1 MNKKIYLGIIYS
13 VTAVCMIVGIII
25 NVLSISSK
33 GYTILGHSRNTVTY
47 DEDLSSFD
55 TLDIDM
61 SFGNIYIKK
70 GTSFHVSY
78 TGNKNYIPEYSISGN
93 KLTIEQKNIRHSLIN
108 IGFSNT
114 KSELTITIPSD
125 VTLESLGLDIN
136 AGNVSIADI
145 KSSIINADIDMGNLE
160 ISGCEFN
167 TYSSDMNM
175 GNLDISGCEFDTC
188 KGDVNMGN
196 ATIKPV
202 TSDKYGYNLTT
213 DLGNITVFG
222 ADSKH
227 NYSNN
232 TSSDNMITI
241 DVNMGN
247 IDIL

>member
-160 ISGCEFN
+160 ISGCKFN
-167 TYSSDMNM
+167 TYSS
-175 GNLDISGCEFDTC
+175 
-188 KGDVNMGN
+188 DVNMGN

>member
-13 VTAVCMIVGIII
+13 VTAVCMVVGIII
-25 NVLSISSK
+25 NVWGISSK
-33 GYTILGHSRNTVTY
+33 GYTIFGHSRNTVTY

-108 IGFSNT
+108 VGFSNT

-125 VTLESLGLDIN
+125 ITLESLGLDIN

-145 KSSIINADIDMGNLE
+145 KSSIINADID
-160 ISGCEFN
+160 
-167 TYSSDMNM
+167 
-175 GNLDISGCEFDTC
+175 
-188 KGDVNMGN
+188 MGN

>member
-114 KSELTITIPSD
+114 KSELT
-125 VTLESLGLDIN
+125 
-136 AGNVSIADI
+136 
-145 KSSIINADIDMGNLE
+145 
-160 ISGCEFN
+160 
-167 TYSSDMNM
+167 
-175 GNLDISGCEFDTC
+175 
-188 KGDVNMGN
+188 
-196 ATIKPV
+196 
-202 TSDKYGYNLTT
+202 
-213 DLGNITVFG
+213 
-222 ADSKH
+222 
-227 NYSNN
+227 
-232 TSSDNMITI
+232 
-241 DVNMGN
+241 
-247 IDIL
+247 